1 MDIRRIYQNSL
12 SSLLAPG
19 KVLALYGPRRAG
31 KTTLLKAFVS
41 EFKGKY
47 FFGSGE
53 DSAVRSIFKSGDA
66 NLIRNSFAGYDLVV
80 IDEVQ
85 ALPNAGLGLKLL
97 VDNVPAARVVASG
110 SSSFELAGKIGEPLT
125 GRKRTRMLFPLSAM
139 ELAEHFGNMELRRR
153 LEEILIY
160 GSYPEI
166 FTTENLDDKAE
177 LLDELRD
184 DYLFKDILAYERVRD
199 SDKLRRIVTLL
210 AYQTG
215 KEVSLNELSRNVG
228 MSVPTVERYLDL
240 LEKTFV
246 IFKIS
251 GFSRNLRSEVSK
263 TRRYYFWDNGV
274 MNSVAGN
281 FNLLSRR
288 DEKSVGA
295 LWENFLVS
303 ERVKRRHYRRERVNA
318 YFWRTYAQQEID
330 WVEECGNELSA
341 FEFKWNP
348 AAKVRIPTMWA
359 AAYPGARFS
368 VVHRDNFTGFIC

>member
-80 IDEVQ
+80 IDEAQ

-139 ELAEHFGNMELRRR
+139 ELAEHFG
-153 LEEILIY
+153 I
-160 GSYPEI
+160 
-166 FTTENLDDKAE
+166 
-177 LLDELRD
+177 
-184 DYLFKDILAYERVRD
+184 
-199 SDKLRRIVTLL
+199 
-210 AYQTG
+210 
-215 KEVSLNELSRNVG
+215 
-228 MSVPTVERYLDL
+228 
-240 LEKTFV
+240 
-246 IFKIS
+246 
-251 GFSRNLRSEVSK
+251 
-263 TRRYYFWDNGV
+263 
-274 MNSVAGN
+274 
-281 FNLLSRR
+281 
-288 DEKSVGA
+288 
-295 LWENFLVS
+295 
-303 ERVKRRHYRRERVNA
+303 H
-318 YFWRTYAQQEID
+318 
-330 WVEECGNELSA
+330 
-341 FEFKWNP
+341 
-348 AAKVRIPTMWA
+348 AARA
-359 AAYPGARFS
+359 
-368 VVHRDNFTGFIC
+368 N